1 MAWETVT
8 IKYDG
13 EFKSVPIAG
22 LDIGDIEN
30 PTDAEVKTAMASE
43 VGADNLNEY
52 RVDHDVNGKVIN
64 LRPAAEF
71 GRPATATPALVA
83 K

>member
-1 MAWETVT
+1 MAWEFVT

-13 EFKSVPIAG
+13 ELISRPIEG
-22 LDIGDIEN
+22 LDIGDVEN
-30 PTDAEVKTAMASE
+30 PTDDEVKTAMASE
-43 VGADNLNEY
+43 IGADNLNEY

-71 GRPATATPALVA
+71 GEA